1 MKAPKIPDK
10 LPEALWSA
18 MEPTEFETLV
28 FQDLQKKLFD
38 VISYKDFASLT
49 AKAAADQGWTSE
61 LVDAALKKNP
71 RNTLLKDFA
80 LLGPINDLLAKPPDK
95 STAPG
100 GEVARSLRALIQV
113 ITDSDP
119 TTKAQVNLTE
129 LNSNLVDL
137 YVEYDTLVAST
148 IS

>member
-1 MKAPKIPDK
+1 MKAPKLPDK

-18 MEPTEFETLV
+18 MEQTDFEKLV

-49 AKAAADQGWTSE
+49 AKAAAAEGWTSE

-71 RNTLLKDFA
+71 RNALLKDFA
-80 LLGPINDLLAKPPDK
+80 LLEPINDLLAKPPDK
-95 STAPG
+95 STASG
-100 GEVARSLRALIQV
+100 GEVARALGALIQV
-113 ITDSDP
+113 VADSDA
-119 TTKAQVNLTE
+119 TTTSQVNLTE

-137 YVEYDTLVAST
+137 YGEYDALVAST